1 MANLLIRSGPRT
13 AGPYTPEE
21 TRAFID
27 AGSVAPDS
35 LAWTEGLLDW
45 APLDQVLTLL
55 TGRPTS
61 EAAAEFT
68 SLDRRRVV
76 PDGVRGF
83 SWGAFVLG
91 PFWSVGNRVWVGLW
105 ALVPG
110 LGQLVSVWL
119 GFHGRELAWQRG
131 RWADVQSF
139 QAAQRKWSIA
149 AAVALPLLVAGLVAL
164 ALAVQGQ
171 GAGEAA
177 EARPAEPN
185 RPAAEPR
192 RAPAGEAPAPITE
205 RPIRDAPNRE
215 APVAERRALAFPA
228 SRDSFERALR
238 DRGPE
243 QVQSI
248 AGRPTATQREQ
259 GVLVYVYREA
269 TLNPAS
275 GAPDAAALVLFIDE
289 RAGVFRY
296 IEETER

>member
-35 LAWTEGLLDW
+35 FAWTEGLLDW
-45 APLDQVLTLL
+45 VPLDQVLALL
-55 TGRPTS
+55 AGRPAS
-61 EAAAEFT
+61 ADAAEFT

-76 PDGVRGF
+76 PEGVRGF

-131 RWADVQSF
+131 RWADVRSF

-149 AAVALPLLVAGLVAL
+149 AAVALPLLIAGLVAL
-164 ALAVQGQ
+164 ALAVRSQG
-171 GAGEAA
+171 GGEAA
-177 EARPAEPN
+177 EARPAEPG
-185 RPAAEPR
+185 RPTAEPR
-192 RAPAGEAPAPITE
+192 RTPVAEAPAPITE
-205 RPIRDAPNRE
+205 RPARDAPLRD
-215 APVAERRALAFPA
+215 APVAEERALAVPA

-238 DRGPE
+238 DRSPA

-275 GAPDAAALVLFIDE
+275 GAPDTAALVLFIGE
-289 RAGVFRY
+289 RASVFRY

>member
-55 TGRPTS
+55 KGRPAS

-91 PFWSVGNRVWVGLW
+91 PFWSIGNRVWVGLW

-164 ALAVQGQ
+164 ALAVRSQ
-171 GAGEAA
+171 GAGETT
-177 EARPAEPN
+177 EARPAEPV
-185 RPAAEPR
+185 RPADEPR
-192 RAPAGEAPAPITE
+192 RAPAREAQAPITE
-205 RPIRDAPNRE
+205 RPVRE
-215 APVAERRALAFPA
+215 APVREAPAAEGRALALPA
-228 SRDSFERALR
+228 SRDRFERALR

-243 QVQSI
+243 QVRSI

-275 GAPDAAALVLFIDE
+275 GATDAAALVLFIGD
-289 RAGVFRY
+289 RASVFRY
-296 IEETER
+296 IEETQR

>member
-45 APLDQVLTLL
+45 APLDQVLALL
-55 TGRPTS
+55 KGRPAS

-76 PDGVRGF
+76 PEGVRGF

-91 PFWSVGNRVWVGLW
+91 PFWSVGNRVWVGLL

-131 RWADVQSF
+131 RWADVPSF

-164 ALAVQGQ
+164 ALAVRAQ
-171 GAGEAA
+171 GAGAVA
-177 EARPAEPN
+177 EPRPAEPL
-185 RPAAEPR
+185 RPTAESR
-192 RAPAGEAPAPITE
+192 RAPAGDAQTPITE
-205 RPIRDAPNRE
+205 RPVRE
-215 APVAERRALAFPA
+215 APVREVPVAERGALAFPA
-228 SRDSFERALR
+228 SRNSFERALR

-275 GAPDAAALVLFIDE
+275 GAPDAAALVLFIGE
-289 RAGVFRY
+289 RASVFRY